1 MPIYSLAYRPQ
12 RFSELDCADARE
24 TLVKIFKSGKLPHAF
39 LFAGSKGIG
48 KTSAARI
55 LAKAVNCKK
64 LKGVEPCGKCE
75 TCVGIANGSFLD
87 LIEIDGASNRG
98 IDEIRDLRE
107 KIKLTPTMGK
117 YKIYIIDE
125 VHMLTTEAFNAL
137 LKTLE
142 EPPPHAIFVLCTTA
156 PEKLPETIIS
166 RCFRLNFKKASRKEI
181 LGSLERVAQG
191 EEIKVP
197 LEVLKLIAK
206 QSDGSFRDA
215 HKILEQVVMEGEPF
229 TAKKTKRL
237 LEIVET
243 KKVKDFFTL
252 LFQKNAKQAILWLD
266 DFVQMGGNLRVL
278 TAQVLEGLRGFL
290 LAEVGVVDEDQEL
303 RTENQELAIED
314 IKKLIE
320 LFSEAFSKLKFAVIP
335 QLPLEMAIIEWGGR
349 EKSIKGVRTIK
360 GEIKEDK
367 TLSENPVKTDIG
379 VDIQGR
385 WKEIIAGVKPHNHSV
400 AALLRSC
407 RPRQF
412 DGKFLT
418 IEAFYKFH
426 QEKLSVAKVRNL
438 LEETLKEILGLP
450 VKVRCILGKKEG
462 GEESL
467 VGKAREI
474 FGCE

>member
-1 MPIYSLAYRPQ
+1 MNINHRVFYLKYRPQ
-12 RFSELDCADARE
+12 KFSELAGLE
-24 TLVKIFKSGKLPHAF
+24 NVKKILIGFLKQEKPPHAF
-39 LFAGSKGIG
+39 LFAGLKGIG

-64 LKGVEPCGKCE
+64 RKKGQIEPCGECE
-75 TCVGIANGSFLD
+75 ACVGITDGSYLD

-107 KIKLTPTMGK
+107 KIKLVPTAGK
-117 YKIYIIDE
+117 YKVYIIDE

-142 EPPPHAIFVLCTTA
+142 EPPPHAIFVLCTTV

-166 RCFRLNFKKASRKEI
+166 RCFRLNFKKASQKEI

-191 EEIKVP
+191 EKIKVP
-197 LEVLKLIAK
+197 LEVLKLIADE
-206 QSDGSFRDA
+206 SDGSFRDA
-215 HKILEQVVMEGEPF
+215 QKILEQVVMEGEPF
-229 TAKKTKRL
+229 TTEKTKRL

-243 KKVKDFFTL
+243 KKVREFLTL
-252 LFQKNAKQAILWLD
+252 ICQRNTKRAILWLD
-266 DFVQMGGNLRVL
+266 DFVRLGGNLRVL
-278 TAQVLEGLRGFL
+278 TTQILEGLRGFL
-290 LAEVGVVDEDQEL
+290 LAKIGVESEDQP
-303 RTENQELAIED
+303 LAGQFPIGD
-314 IKKLIE
+314 IKVLIE
-320 LFSEAFSKLKFAVIP
+320 LFSKAFSKLKFAVIP
-335 QLPLEMAIIEWGGR
+335 QLPLEMAIIEWGER
-349 EKSIKGVRTIK
+349 

-367 TLSENPVKTDIG
+367 ALSEDPVKVNPGTDI
-379 VDIQGR
+379 QAK

-407 RPRQF
+407 RPKQF

-450 VKVRCILGKKEG
+450 VKVRCILGKKER

-467 VGKAREI
+467 VEKAREI
-474 FGCE
+474 FEVE